1 MSIQILKSSKPDVD
15 LIKIK
20 TYINYMYIWH
30 LSSSN
35 FCHCQLP
42 KDDLHNYQLVGQF
55 VMTIDIEI
63 GFECDF
69 VLHLDQCTKV

>member
-1 MSIQILKSSKPDVD
+1 MSLQILKSSKPDVG

-20 TYINYMYIWH
+20 TYINYMYILH